1 MTKHTRALPVVV
13 LAVVA
18 LVLGTFGTA
27 TAAGLTV
34 KQVKKIAT
42 KVVKKQAKHLTV
54 ANATNATN
62 AANLGGK
69 PPSAYLNT
77 ATTYSVN
84 VTTPTTQILQTIP
97 LTAGSTYKVDFS
109 ALLVQAAPG
118 NVGCAIVTVNSVPAL
133 SGVVAAEEHQSGTEA
148 AMSGGGIITVPAG
161 QKVLLDCFAANNFTT
176 NPLAPIQVAVTPLD
190 SATVGGALT
199 PFPRPDALK
208 GSGSDLLH

>member
-1 MTKHTRALPVVV
+1 MTKRTRALPVVV

-69 PPSAYLNT
+69 APSAYLNT

-84 VTTPTTQILQTIP
+84 VAAPVNQVLQTIP

-109 ALLVQAAPG
+109 ALLLQAAPG
-118 NVGCAIVTVNSVPAL
+118 NVGCAIVIVNSVPTIT
-133 SGVVAAEEHQSGTEA
+133 GVVAAEEHQSGTEA
-148 AMSGGGIITVPAG
+148 AMSGGGIVTVPAG
-161 QKVLLDCFAANNFTT
+161 QKVLLDCFASSTFTT
-176 NPLAPIQVAVTPLD
+176 SPLAPIQVAVTPLD
-190 SATVGGALT
+190 SATVGGGLA
-199 PFPRPDALK
+199 PFPRADALR